1 MDYVIHSHR
10 HGLTVMQNDP
20 GCIPLWNEIV
30 DVVTNISD
38 EDIYN
43 LHTRLYQHRNKSL
56 STALN
61 SLIKERFIIKGWNY
75 ESNIFNNPKYIHKS
89 WRLDFAKEDISLEVG
104 FNHSGTIAWNLMK
117 PVIASELNHVQKAI
131 QTRIGVIICATQ
143 ELKSAGGFDNAVGTY
158 EQYVNYLDPLRVQ
171 LTTPL
176 IILGLKKPELLSI
189 KLFKNGNRTLGK
201 ILIKPS
207 KLKLK
212 VHLKN
217 GYKLKR

>member
-10 HGLTVMQNDP
+10 HGLTVMQNDIT
-20 GCIPLWNEIV
+20 CTPLWNEII
-30 DVVTNISD
+30 DVIVNISD
-38 EDIYN
+38 DDIYEV
-43 LHTRLYQHRNKSL
+43 HTRLYQHRNKSL
-56 STALN
+56 SSALN
-61 SLIKERFIIKGWNY
+61 SLIKDRFIVKGWKY
-75 ESNIFNNPKYIHKS
+75 ESNIFNDPKYTHKS
-89 WRLDFAKEDISLEVG
+89 WRLDFAKENISLEVG

-117 PVIASELNHVQKAI
+117 PVIASELNHVKKAI
-131 QTRIGVIICATQ
+131 QTKIGVIICATQ

-176 IILGLKKPELLSI
+176 VIIGLKKPQFLSI
-189 KLFKNGNRTLGK
+189 KLYKAKNKILGR

-212 VHLKN
+212 AYLKN
-217 GYKLKR
+217 GYILKR